1 MNAQVLIE
9 TAKAMVPPGRGILAA
24 DESTRSTEKRFKKFD
39 IPHTAET
46 RRAYRIMMFTTP
58 GLEKFISGVIMYDE
72 SLGQT
77 APDGKPF
84 PKYLADKGIVPGVK
98 VDTGFYPMAG
108 FPGEFVTEGLDG
120 LRERLAEYKQLGA
133 RFAKWRAVI
142 AIDEILPSSTC
153 IKAQA
158 HGLARYAAL
167 CQEADIVPIVE
178 PDVLLAGSHT
188 LQRCEEVSKRV
199 LEAVYH
205 ELFNMGVLLEGT
217 ILKPNMVT
225 PGKDCPAQA
234 SPQQVA
240 EATVRT
246 LRNTVPAVVPG
257 IAFLSG
263 GQGSVPAT
271 ANLDAINRLGPH
283 PWEVT
288 FSYLRALADPAFGVW
303 QGRPENLEAAQR
315 VFLHRAS
322 MLAAARRA
330 SYRPEMEK

>member
-1 MNAQVLIE
+1 MNAKVLME

-120 LRERLAEYKQLGA
+120 LRERLAEYQPAGGTLCQVAGGDCHQRYPPQSVPASKP
-133 RFAKWRAVI
+133 RRMR
-142 AIDEILPSSTC
+142 
-153 IKAQA
+153 
-158 HGLARYAAL
+158 LARYAAL

-178 PDVLLAGSHT
+178 PDVLLAGTPHT
-188 LQRCEEVSKRV
+188 AALRRGHHTRPGSGLPRAVQDGCAAGRHDF
-199 LEAVYH
+199 EAQH
-205 ELFNMGVLLEGT
+205 GDARQGL
-217 ILKPNMVT
+217 
-225 PGKDCPAQA
+225 PGPGQPAA
-234 SPQQVA
+234 
-240 EATVRT
+240 
-246 LRNTVPAVVPG
+246 
-257 IAFLSG
+257 G
-263 GQGSVPAT
+263 G
-271 ANLDAINRLGPH
+271 
-283 PWEVT
+283 
-288 FSYLRALADPAFGVW
+288 
-303 QGRPENLEAAQR
+303 
-315 VFLHRAS
+315 
-322 MLAAARRA
+322 
-330 SYRPEMEK
+330 